1 MIPNSQ
7 IFVNLSYKTTQFLY
21 RGTILLYGAC
31 ILFLYDNQFSLS
43 IYLIAYTLYILLE
56 LIQYNKFPIIRTIYD
71 YIIISVVLLFKDINN
86 ALLFTYFLLP
96 IINSINYTG
105 KRNRVYL
112 LILLYTVFYF
122 VLIFSSGTF
131 SIKGTLLQI
140 PVITTIWII
149 SYCSKI
155 SWERDKIN
163 RDLLD
168 ILLTHQSSAA
178 KPYEIYE
185 RIIERVNSRKI
196 IKSISCFSTDGFKTF
211 QLINSSRYIFRYELD
226 INNKR
231 QNLKRLKMGGILWNV
246 RFITDKE
253 DQSFNIVLPIL
264 DNILGLEGRHFIY
277 IIALDTGFRFQDFFR
292 IIGIEPFF
300 ISVSKYIIALQ
311 SIEKVKQNTRERIVG
326 HYNFVQS
333 AINTMH
339 FIRNRLTP
347 YQTLLDLHD
356 EASKSNYNPAIAGLL
371 KETADRARIELDA
384 LLKRSEYLLEKG
396 NDPYNHQELT
406 SISIKRI
413 HGRIR
418 KIWSMY
424 FTDEIKTN
432 TGSTYSESDNLS
444 VISNI
449 NAFDILLTDIIGN
462 IKKHYKAY
470 AKCIITFSDNDI
482 CITFE
487 NDFTN
492 QNNAQEYANHIN
504 SKDKDEIIKRKTH
517 GVANIKQFASDL
529 KINIQA
535 IANDSKIVM
544 KLHIIINKDDESINN

>member
-178 KPYEIYE
+178 KPYEIYK

-211 QLINSSRYIFRYELD
+211 QLINSSRYIFRYEL
-226 INNKR
+226 N
-231 QNLKRLKMGGILWNV
+231 
-246 RFITDKE
+246 
-253 DQSFNIVLPIL
+253 
-264 DNILGLEGRHFIY
+264 
-277 IIALDTGFRFQDFFR
+277 
-292 IIGIEPFF
+292 
-300 ISVSKYIIALQ
+300 
-311 SIEKVKQNTRERIVG
+311 
-326 HYNFVQS
+326 
-333 AINTMH
+333 
-339 FIRNRLTP
+339 
-347 YQTLLDLHD
+347 
-356 EASKSNYNPAIAGLL
+356 
-371 KETADRARIELDA
+371 
-384 LLKRSEYLLEKG
+384 
-396 NDPYNHQELT
+396 
-406 SISIKRI
+406 
-413 HGRIR
+413 
-418 KIWSMY
+418 
-424 FTDEIKTN
+424 
-432 TGSTYSESDNLS
+432 
-444 VISNI
+444 
-449 NAFDILLTDIIGN
+449 DII
-462 IKKHYKAY
+462 
-470 AKCIITFSDNDI
+470 CD
-482 CITFE
+482 
-487 NDFTN
+487 
-492 QNNAQEYANHIN
+492 
-504 SKDKDEIIKRKTH
+504 
-517 GVANIKQFASDL
+517 
-529 KINIQA
+529 
-535 IANDSKIVM
+535 
-544 KLHIIINKDDESINN
+544 